1 MLNFHY
7 FPEILLDIFSNC
19 CIYFHDFNNKDE
31 LKRLTRYVIAYDGDV
46 AAYLSSDVTHIICKE
61 KSGKDT
67 LEDVTNIAKIV
78 SVKWIDDCIKE
89 RMICIENEYLI
100 E

>member
-1 MLNFHY
+1 M
-7 FPEILLDIFSNC
+7 DIFSNY

-46 AAYLSSDVTHIICKE
+46 AAYLSRDVTHIICKD

-67 LEDVTNIAKIV
+67 LQDVESNAKIV
-78 SVKWIDDCIKE
+78 SVKWIEDCIKE
-89 RMICIENEYLI
+89 RMICIEKEYLM